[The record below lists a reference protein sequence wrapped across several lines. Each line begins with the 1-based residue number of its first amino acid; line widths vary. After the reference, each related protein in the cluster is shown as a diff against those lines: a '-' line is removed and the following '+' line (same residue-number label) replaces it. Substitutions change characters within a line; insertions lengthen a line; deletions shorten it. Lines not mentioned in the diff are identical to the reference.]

1 MKKLSDS
8 KSNGSPLMPD
18 IDLGPFA
25 FGVLGL
31 RPYDWQVRA
40 FKGINN
46 HQRTSLVAANGSG
59 KTAAVIAP
67 AILWWLTM
75 FPKGRVP
82 VTSGSWRQVLLQL
95 WPAMEKYRGHPLF
108 QGWTWNQAEI
118 RTPQGGWAS
127 GFSTDNPGRAEG
139 YHATDDSPVL
149 YVLDEAKTI
158 PDGIKAAV
166 DRCTANRVLAASS
179 PGAPMGWFY
188 RSQHEEADYW
198 FRVKA
203 RSDECPHIDPEKRQR
218 DLEVYGEKHPIF
230 RSMHLAEFA
239 EDVDRLILSSDALRD
254 AIDNPPDPHGETV
267 VAFCDFAAG
276 RDENVLAVRRGNSAK
291 IVKAWAEK
299 DTMQGVRQFI
309 RLFESE
315 ELKASQI
322 WGDADGLGTVMIDA
336 LTEHGWRINRF
347 HGGARSREPNEYAN
361 LIGEVWHIGC
371 REISRGRMILGDLDP
386 VTFKQLTSRKTEW
399 SENGKLRAESKDTMR
414 ASGLKSPDRADAL
427 LGCIVCG
434 PAMQGMMTG
443 EDPVR
448 SRRSEFS
455 SPRRSGFNAM

>member
-1 MKKLSDS
+1 
-8 KSNGSPLMPD
+8 MPE
-18 IDLGPFA
+18 IELGPFA

-40 FKGINN
+40 FKGIND

-67 AILWWLTM
+67 TILWWLAM
-75 FPKGRVP
+75 FPKGRIP

-166 DRCTANRVLAASS
+166 DRCTANRILAASS

-218 DLEVYGEKHPIF
+218 DLEVYGGKHPIF

-254 AIDNPPDPHGETV
+254 AIDNPPEPHGDTV

-309 RLFESE
+309 RAFEDE
-315 ELKASQI
+315 QLKASQI

-336 LTEHGWRINRF
+336 LTERGWRINRF
-347 HGGARSREPNEYAN
+347 HGGARSREPNEYMN
-361 LIGEVWHIGC
+361 LIGEVWHVGC
-371 REISRGRMILGDLDP
+371 REIARGRIILDGLDH
-386 VTFKQLTSRKTEW
+386 VAFKQITSRKTEW
-399 SENGKLRAESKDTMR
+399 SENGKLRIESKETMR

-448 SRRSEFS
+448 SRRSDFS
-455 SPRRSGFNAM
+455 SPRRSGFNTM